1 MTTPACQGRFGHP
14 FGMRLVRSLPHLG
27 LRDLVGDYADFEQR
41 ADGPVET
48 AEAASA
54 GLVLIVDLGQ
64 GWAVEGERF
73 GSFVGGVYLRPVR
86 VRHEGS
92 AQGIQVNLEPTALRR
107 LTGIPAGELRER
119 TVGLEDLFGRSAA
132 LLAEELYELRDSAAR
147 FAALD
152 RALLKQFEAAPPHPR
167 PDVEWAWRLLRASGG
182 RIPIEELARRLGCS
196 RRHLARRFAE
206 DVGATPKQAARLI
219 RFEAARRRVQAAA
232 GADRLVAAGAD
243 RLVSAGADRAPLARI
258 AAECGYADQA
268 HMAREFRELAGAPP
282 TAVPFVQDGA
292 PAAA

>member
-1 MTTPACQGRFGHP
+1 
-14 FGMRLVRSLPHLG
+14 
-27 LRDLVGDYADFEQR
+27 
-41 ADGPVET
+41 
-48 AEAASA
+48 
-54 GLVLIVDLGQ
+54 
-64 GWAVEGERF
+64 
-73 GSFVGGVYLRPVR
+73 
-86 VRHEGS
+86 
-92 AQGIQVNLEPTALRR
+92 
-107 LTGIPAGELRER
+107 
-119 TVGLEDLFGRSAA
+119 

-167 PDVEWAWRLLRASGG
+167 PDVECAWQLLRASGG
-182 RIPIEELARRLGCS
+182 RMPIEELARRLGCS

-243 RLVSAGADRAPLARI
+243 RAPLARI